1 MGNFKRKIVKTT
13 HIEPTYFEY
22 DIIYKTNINNFKGSF
37 FWKCVHWFK
46 CKLHQKVNQS
56 VQINLSLPLL
66 HLPYVK
72 VNSTLIRRN
81 IPLKNNIVCMLT
93 YKQFT
98 SPGRYLHL
106 CVHFYMV
113 NSFSKYSRYLIQ
125 IFVNINIL
133 RNNKKLL
140 CFLTKS
146 S

>member
-1 MGNFKRKIVKTT
+1 MGNFKRKIVKTA

-22 DIIYKTNINNFKGSF
+22 DIIYKTTINNFQGSF
-37 FWKCVHWFK
+37 FENVYTGLKW
-46 CKLHQKVNQS
+46 KLHQKVHQS

-93 YKQFT
+93 FKQFT

-106 CVHFYMV
+106 CVNFYMV
-113 NSFSKYSRYLIQ
+113 NTFSKYSRYFIK

-133 RNNKKLL
+133 LNNKNLL
-140 CFLTKS
+140 CFITKS